1 MKKYMDDLEVKK
13 NKVILIKSKE
23 IITKEFLGENTLK
36 SVIRELVNNLDYFY
50 GTSEE
55 LMRKYLRT
63 DFSEYTKDEIDDI
76 NLFYINTIN
85 LIIKV
90 DKDIST
96 EIENIIKE
104 TFKDERMFLVVKEEL
119 KRFDRYYIKRIDI
132 PRIGIELDYTGTNKI
147 Q

>member
-1 MKKYMDDLEVKK
+1 MKNYIKDLEVKK

-104 TFKDERMFLVVKEEL
+104 TFKDERMFLVIKEEL
-119 KRFDRYYIKRIDI
+119 KRFDRFYIKRIDI

>member
-1 MKKYMDDLEVKK
+1 MKNYIKDLEVKK

-55 LMRKYLRT
+55 LMIKYSRT

-85 LIIKV
+85 IIIKV
-90 DKDIST
+90 DKDIDT
-96 EIENIIKE
+96 EIGDIIKE

-119 KRFDRYYIKRIDI
+119 KRFTRYYVKIINI
-132 PRIGIELDYTGTNKI
+132 PRIGIELDYTKTNKI

>member
-1 MKKYMDDLEVKK
+1 MKNYFKDLEVKK

-90 DKDIST
+90 DKDMLIMRDYQT
-96 EIENIIKE
+96 EITRNK
-104 TFKDERMFLVVKEEL
+104 KKQFLESFALYLGKH
-119 KRFDRYYIKRIDI
+119 
-132 PRIGIELDYTGTNKI
+132 
-147 Q
+147 

>member
-1 MKKYMDDLEVKK
+1 MKNYIKDLEVKK

-55 LMRKYLRT
+55 LMIKYSRT

>member
-1 MKKYMDDLEVKK
+1 MKNYIKDLEVKK
-13 NKVILIKSKE
+13 NKMILIKSKE

-119 KRFDRYYIKRIDI
+119 KRFTRYYVKRIDI

>member
-1 MKKYMDDLEVKK
+1 MKNYIKDLEVKK

-104 TFKDERMFLVVKEEL
+104 TFKDERMFLIVKEEL
-119 KRFDRYYIKRIDI
+119 KRFTRYYIKIIDI
-132 PRIGIELDYTGTNKI
+132 PRIGIELDYTETNKI

>member
-13 NKVILIKSKE
+13 NKVILKTKE
-23 IITKEFLGENTLK
+23 NIITKEFLGENTLE
-36 SVIRELVNNLDYFY
+36 SVIRELTSSLDYFY

-55 LMRKYLRT
+55 MMRKYSRI
-63 DFSEYTKDEIDDI
+63 DFSEYTKEEFDE
-76 NLFYINTIN
+76 LYLSYINIIN
-85 LIIKV
+85 ITIKV

-96 EIENIIKE
+96 EIEDIIKE

-119 KRFDRYYIKRIDI
+119 KRFNRYYIKRIDI

>member
-1 MKKYMDDLEVKK
+1 MKNYIKDLEVKK

-50 GTSEE
+50 DSSEE

>member
-1 MKKYMDDLEVKK
+1 MKNYIKDLEVKK

-36 SVIRELVNNLDYFY
+36 SVIRELTSSLDYFY

>member
-1 MKKYMDDLEVKK
+1 MKNYIKDLEVKK

-96 EIENIIKE
+96 EIEDIIKE
-104 TFKDERMFLVVKEEL
+104 TFKNKRMFLVVKEGL
-119 KRFDRYYIKRIDI
+119 KRFNRYYIKRIDI
-132 PRIGIELDYTGTNKI
+132 PRIGIELDYTETNKI

>member
-1 MKKYMDDLEVKK
+1 MKNYIKDLEVKK

-85 LIIKV
+85 IIIKV

-96 EIENIIKE
+96 EIGDIIKE
-104 TFKDERMFLVVKEEL
+104 TFNDERLFLLVKEEL
-119 KRFDRYYIKRIDI
+119 KRFNRYYIKRIDI

>member
-1 MKKYMDDLEVKK
+1 MKNYIKDLEVKK

-132 PRIGIELDYTGTNKI
+132 PRIGIELDYTETNKI

>member
-1 MKKYMDDLEVKK
+1 MKNYIKDLEVKK

-90 DKDIST
+90 DKNIDT
-96 EIENIIKE
+96 EIGNIIKE

-132 PRIGIELDYTGTNKI
+132 PRIGIELDYTGNNKI

>member
-1 MKKYMDDLEVKK
+1 MKNYIKDLEVKK

-23 IITKEFLGENTLK
+23 IITKEFLGENTLE

-90 DKDIST
+90 DKNIDT
-96 EIENIIKE
+96 EIGDIIKE

>member
-1 MKKYMDDLEVKK
+1 
-13 NKVILIKSKE
+13 
-23 IITKEFLGENTLK
+23 
-36 SVIRELVNNLDYFY
+36 
-50 GTSEE
+50 
-55 LMRKYLRT
+55 MRKYLKT

-85 LIIKV
+85 IIIKV

-96 EIENIIKE
+96 EIEDIIKE